1 MPARNAEFTELIR
14 KRISQLEELGWYH
27 SIELKDSQVIQGLQ
41 SLDQLRHR
49 LAQFPVPE
57 DLTGKRVLDIGAWD
71 GWFTFEME
79 RRGAQVVAVDSHKHK
94 NFDIAKELLGSKAE
108 HHVADICKL
117 TPAEIGTFDIVLFF
131 GVLYHTKHPL
141 LALENV
147 CNLATDMAFIES
159 HVSDNGEDPNAPPV
173 MEFYET
179 TELGGQFDNWVGPNT
194 SCLLAFCR
202 TAGFART
209 KLESVIQNRAH
220 VTCHRRWATHVP
232 TTPAPFLVG
241 VSPGADDYL
250 SIWFRSEQQDLNCD
264 NVFPQIGTYGSRPVH
279 VSQTETN
286 GWHVNCKAFPGQTE
300 VSLHVRDS
308 AQSNKVGQAFSLPQL
323 IKPKIHSITD
333 GKTWELSRIHSGC
346 ISIWAE
352 GLNDDAV
359 KVSLNGVH
367 IPATFISC
375 PDSEGLR
382 QVNAILPASLQ
393 PGEANVSLILG
404 ELESNPVTVEILPYE
419 PRPSGSRFYRLR
431 GPF

>member
-27 SIELKDSQVIQGLQ
+27 SIELKDGQVIQGLQ

-71 GWFTFEME
+71 GWFSFEME

-94 NFDIAKELLGSKAE
+94 NFEIARELLGSKAE
-108 HHVADICKL
+108 HHVSDICKL
-117 TPAEIGTFDIVLFF
+117 TPADIGTFDIVLFF

-159 HVSDNGEDPNAPPV
+159 HVSDDGEDPNAPPV

-220 VTCHRRWATHVP
+220 VTCHRKWAPHVP
-232 TTPAPFLVG
+232 TSPAPFLVG
-241 VSPGADDYL
+241 VSPSADDYL
-250 SIWFRSEQQDLNCD
+250 SIWFRSEQKDLNCD
-264 NVFPQIGTYGSRPVH
+264 NVFPQIGAYGSRPVH

-286 GWHVNCKAFPGQTE
+286 GWHANCKSFPGQTE

-308 AQSNKVGQAFSLPQL
+308 AESNKVGQAFSLPQL
-323 IKPKIHSITD
+323 TKPKIHSVTD

-346 ISIWAE
+346 ISIWAA
-352 GLNDDAV
+352 GLSDDLVEVAINEIH
-359 KVSLNGVH
+359 L
-367 IPATFISC
+367 PASFVSC
-375 PDSEGLR
+375 PDAEGLR
-382 QVNAILPASLQ
+382 QVNAILPPSLK
-393 PGEANVSLILG
+393 PGEAWVSLISA
-404 ELESNPVTVEILPYE
+404 ELESDPVKVEILNHE
-419 PRPSGSRFYRLR
+419 PRP
-431 GPF
+431 